1 MGAGKTR
8 CIFAAGAPRRLQKRS
23 CLRAPGP
30 EPGVLGPLPTA
41 AGDPGP
47 DAMVLRAL
55 CLQILEF
62 RDWPTTQ
69 PSAQRGFPGLRQTW
83 PLTTGP
89 GQVLPRLQVHH
100 QPLDAA
106 LGPELQAT
114 RLPCCGRED
123 PAHSFPR
130 CVDAQGRE
138 QEATTSVCGGHPCAG
153 RKTQTSGLVA
163 TPQLEGLDTAENMKL
178 DDQEW

>member
-106 LGPELQAT
+106 LNS
-114 RLPCCGRED
+114 R
-123 PAHSFPR
+123 PR
-130 CVDAQGRE
+130 GCHAVE
-138 QEATTSVCGGHPCAG
+138 E
-153 RKTQTSGLVA
+153 KTQL
-163 TPQLEGLDTAENMKL
+163 TPSQGVWMHKVVSRKRRPQSAAGTRVLGGKL
-178 DDQEW
+178 RHQAWWRHPN